1 MKFPVLKDEIK
12 NVTAE
17 IHELE
22 SEKLFSVHSNSTINH
37 LIIRFI
43 INFPT

>member
-22 SEKLFSVHSNSTINH
+22 SEKLFSSKLHS
-37 LIIRFI
+37 
-43 INFPT
+43 

>member
-12 NVTAE
+12 NVTTE

-22 SEKLFSVHSNSTINH
+22 SEKLFSVHPHSTHNH
-37 LIIRFI
+37 LVIRFI
-43 INFPT
+43 INLPT